1 MMSNRS
7 SKNKKP
13 WFDRGD
19 VGLGVFLVTVTG
31 WSLFLPFDAYTN
43 PTRYAPPEM
52 VFSRQQPGAEDSLA
66 YMAGGRALF
75 DLADGRFK
83 PANPLPEV
91 DQIMTGTV
99 GGETVKAVDT
109 PMPKIIAKDVQLLAG
124 DKRRAMIMSDDG
136 IYIVSRQSRLPGGAR
151 VRALIEEDGESRLV
165 TNRYVVLRAGQKK

>member
-1 MMSNRS
+1 
-7 SKNKKP
+7 
-13 WFDRGD
+13 
-19 VGLGVFLVTVTG
+19 
-31 WSLFLPFDAYTN
+31 
-43 PTRYAPPEM
+43 
-52 VFSRQQPGAEDSLA
+52 
-66 YMAGGRALF
+66 LF
-75 DLADGRFK
+75 DLAEGRFK

-99 GGETVKAVDT
+99 AGETVKAVDT